1 MPLTTAMECLRL
13 VSKITQT
20 NLSLLIKQSFM
31 VIMINNSYKYFYYI
45 INFTNKYFYIFNF
58 INFNKYI

>member
-31 VIMINNSYKYFYYI
+31 VIMIDNDY
-45 INFTNKYFYIFNF
+45 KYFYIFNF